1 MKTSTPSNTLA
12 ILRVASGNFME
23 MFDFFLYGFYAQYI
37 SAAFFPTAN
46 HYASLLLT
54 FATFGAGFL
63 VRPIGAIVLGSYI
76 DRVGRRKGLT
86 VTLGIMAIGTIA
98 IACVP
103 SYAAIGLAAPILVV
117 VGRLVQGFSAGVEL
131 GGVSVYL
138 SEIAPPHKKGF
149 YVGWQAS
156 SLQVATMAAAGIGYL
171 LNSLVAPEVIHAWAW
186 RIPFFIGCLIVPL
199 LLVLRRSLEETNA
212 FLARKRHPTFSEI
225 TASLITNYRLIVVG
239 MMLVVMTTVT
249 FYVVAVYTPTF
260 GRAVLGLSAA
270 DGLVVTFCV
279 GLLGFFAVPAMGAL
293 SDRVGRRPVLLVTT
307 ALAVLT
313 AYPILHWLVAN
324 VSFSHLM
331 MTELWFALLY
341 AAYNGAAMVTL
352 TEIMPPEAR
361 TVGFAFAFSL
371 AVAIFGGFTPLIS
384 TWLIHVTGDK
394 AALAYWLILA
404 ALCSMVA
411 TLMLPRSAVAG
422 GRLPGSSDDRS
433 VAAARPAS
441 E

>member
-1 MKTSTPSNTLA
+1 MKDSTRANIPA

-23 MFDFFLYGFYAQYI
+23 MFDFFLYGFYARYI
-37 SAAFFPTAN
+37 SAAFFPSAS

-63 VRPIGAIVLGSYI
+63 VRPIGAIVLGGYI

-86 VTLGIMAIGTIA
+86 VTLGIMAVGTIA

-103 SYAAIGLAAPILVV
+103 TYATIGIAAPILVV
-117 VGRLVQGFSAGVEL
+117 MGRLVQGFSAGVEL

-138 SEIAPPHKKGF
+138 SEIAPPGQKGF

-171 LNSLVAPEVIHAWAW
+171 LNALVAPETIHAWAW
-186 RIPFFIGCLIVPL
+186 RIPFLIGCLIVPL
-199 LLVLRRSLEETNA
+199 LLILRRSLEETDT
-212 FLARKRHPTFSEI
+212 FLARKRHPKFSEI
-225 TASLITNYRLIVVG
+225 VASLVVNFRLIVIG

-249 FYVVAVYTPTF
+249 FYVVAVFTPTF

-270 DGLVVTFCV
+270 DGLLVTFCV
-279 GLLGFFAVPAMGAL
+279 GLLSFFCVPAMGAL

-307 ALAVLT
+307 VAAILT
-313 AYPILHWLVAN
+313 AYPVLSWLVSN
-324 VSFSHLM
+324 VSFAHLLVV
-331 MTELWFALLY
+331 ELWFAFLY
-341 AAYNGAAMVTL
+341 AAYNGAAMVML

-394 AALAYWLILA
+394 AALAYWMTLA
-404 ALCSMVA
+404 ALCSMAA
-411 TLMLPRSAVAG
+411 TFMLPKGAVAEA
-422 GRLPGSSDDRS
+422 GSFKAAGDRA
-433 VAAARPAS
+433 VPATGS
-441 E
+441 IGE